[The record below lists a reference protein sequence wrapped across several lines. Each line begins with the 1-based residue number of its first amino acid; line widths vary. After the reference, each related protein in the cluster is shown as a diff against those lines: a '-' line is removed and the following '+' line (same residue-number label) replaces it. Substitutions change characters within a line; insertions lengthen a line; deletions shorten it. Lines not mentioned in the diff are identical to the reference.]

1 MAKIPIGCSALAVA
15 LALTTG
21 RAWSAEPEAEDPVL
35 VSIEEATEFYREGN
49 YSEAVTSLNLAVQQI
64 QEKKGSTLADLLPE
78 PLEGW
83 TAEAAQPEVAAAAM
97 LGGGLRV
104 ERTYRRDQASVQI
117 QIVSDSPMLQAIMM
131 MFANPMFAS
140 ADGGRMER
148 FGRQK
153 AIVKFDPESGRGSI
167 NAVVANRLLISL
179 DSRGAS
185 EEELR
190 SYAAAVD
197 FEKIAALP

>member
-1 MAKIPIGCSALAVA
+1 
-15 LALTTG
+15 
-21 RAWSAEPEAEDPVL
+21 
-35 VSIEEATEFYREGN
+35 
-49 YSEAVTSLNLAVQQI
+49 
-64 QEKKGSTLADLLPE
+64 
-78 PLEGW
+78 
-83 TAEAAQPEVAAAAM
+83 M
-97 LGGGLRV
+97 LGGGLSV
-104 ERTYRRDQASVQI
+104 ERTYRKDQASVQI
-117 QIVSDSPMLQAIMM
+117 QIVSDSPMLQAMMM

-153 AIVKFDPESGRGSI
+153 AIVKFETGTGRGSI
-167 NAVVANRLLISL
+167 NAVVANRFLISL

-190 SYAAAVD
+190 AYAAAVD

>member
-15 LALTTG
+15 LALTTSG
-21 RAWSAEPEAEDPVL
+21 AWCAETEAEDPVL
-35 VSIEEATEFYREGN
+35 VSIEEATEFYRGGN
-49 YSEAVTSLNLAVQQI
+49 YSEAVSSLNLAVQQI
-64 QEKKGSTLADLLPE
+64 QEKKGSTLAGLLPE

-83 TAEAAQPEVAAAAM
+83 IADAAKSEVAAAAM
-97 LGGGLRV
+97 LGGGLTV
-104 ERTYRRDQASVQI
+104 ERTYRKDQASVQI
-117 QIVSDSPMLQAIMM
+117 QIVSDSPMLQAMMM

-153 AIVKFDPESGRGSI
+153 AIVKFDPATGRGSI
-167 NAVVANRLLISL
+167 NAVVANRFLIAL

-185 EEELR
+185 EDELR
-190 SYAAAVD
+190 AYAAAVD
-197 FEKIAALP
+197 FDKIAALP